1 MIKNLQDELYQLGN
15 KQVKGAKLHGN
26 IRWELRAK
34 NASKPFFKSSKLEQN
49 TQNQTISGLY
59 TDDCK
64 SKYFSKN
71 ITITLA

>member
-15 KQVKGAKLHGN
+15 KQAKGAKLHGN

-34 NASKPFFKSSKLEQN
+34 NAPKSFFKSSKLEQN
-49 TQNQTISGLY
+49 TQNQTISES
-59 TDDCK
+59 DDCK